1 MNKSKEGRDTIDKDD
16 IANADLPVEPQ
27 AVPKR
32 TWDETARAAGVITMV
47 QEGRD
52 VTLNES
58 ESEEQEQERKIFSR
72 KIVGK

>member
-1 MNKSKEGRDTIDKDD
+1 
-16 IANADLPVEPQ
+16 
-27 AVPKR
+27 
-32 TWDETARAAGVITMV
+32 MV

-58 ESEEQEQERKIFSR
+58 ENEEQEQERKIFSR